1 MVLTPL
7 MVWKP
12 APLSPR
18 APPHAPR
25 AKPEF
30 EQLSVTSEVYDEKCN
45 IRVGAVLQ
53 YLFGRRGPLA
63 TTGCDHGAFLRTS
76 GEAGGPVQTGLGVVV
91 CIRRRSHRAGVG
103 ERRSWI
109 WECLSGLLG
118 ERTAQRRL

>member
-1 MVLTPL
+1 MRIPASLQPAALTALTPE
-7 MVWKP
+7 VA
-12 APLSPR
+12 APLSSIATR
-18 APPHAPR
+18 APAPR

-76 GEAGGPVQTGLGVVV
+76 GEARGPRLGG
-91 CIRRRSHRAGVG
+91 RR
-103 ERRSWI
+103 
-109 WECLSGLLG
+109 
-118 ERTAQRRL
+118 T